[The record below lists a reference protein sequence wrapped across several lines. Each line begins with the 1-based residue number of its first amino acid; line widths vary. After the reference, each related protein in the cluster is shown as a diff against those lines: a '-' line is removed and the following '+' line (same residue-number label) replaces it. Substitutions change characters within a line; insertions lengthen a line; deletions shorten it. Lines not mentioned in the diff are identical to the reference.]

1 MLKILFL
8 FFESIQSMKRFLLLF
23 SFIACVL
30 FIKAQDKKSF
40 DTYWN
45 NGLRVESSDG
55 DFKIKMGGRI
65 QYDIMFINQDDSLNA
80 HFEAENGSEFRRARL
95 YTSGTLFGNIKF
107 KLQVDFAP
115 AKIVIKDAYITITKI
130 PVAGNFQAG
139 NFKQPFGLEMLTS
152 SKYITQM
159 ERPLANQFDHDRD
172 LGVMLFNHHVDKRI
186 AWFAGI
192 FMPTNGLGIYKGS
205 QYQITTRVSALPLFK
220 VDKGYKVLN
229 LDIAYSYHYDD
240 NQEISLKVRPEAHL
254 APKYLNLNIDAV
266 KNVHEG
272 NVGLAL
278 VLGSFSFHSE
288 YTFAIVNPA
297 STSALLNN
305 HYYLNAYF
313 GTVSWFITGEH
324 KNFSK
329 SKTAFDI
336 IKPKKN
342 LGKDGAGA
350 FELSWRYSSIDFN
363 DSDVQGGRLDDIT
376 VGLNWYLNPAVRY
389 TINYINAKVK
399 NLGRANIF
407 QMRFQVAF

>member
-1 MLKILFL
+1 
-8 FFESIQSMKRFLLLF
+8 MKKYLLLF

-40 DTYWN
+40 NTYWN

-107 KLQVDFAP
+107 KFQVDFAP
-115 AKIVIKDAYITITKI
+115 AKVVIKDAYITITKI
-130 PVAGNFQAG
+130 PVVGNFQAG

-172 LGVMLFNHHVDKRI
+172 LGFMLFNHHLEKRL
-186 AWFAGI
+186 AWFAGY
-192 FMPTNGLGIYKGS
+192 FLPSNGLGKYQGG
-205 QYQITTRVSALPLFK
+205 QYQITSRISALPL
-220 VDKGYKVLN
+220 YKAENEYRVLN
-229 LDIAYSYHYDD
+229 LDIAYSYHY
-240 NQEISLKVRPEAHL
+240 NFNREISYKVRPEAHL

-266 KNVHEG
+266 NNVHEG
-272 NVGLAL
+272 NIGLAL
-278 VLGSFSFHSE
+278 VIGPVAFQTE

-297 STSALLNN
+297 LASSLMKEQ
-305 HYYLNAYF
+305 YYLNAYF

-336 IKPKKN
+336 IKPKN
-342 LGKDGAGA
+342 NFGKGGAGA
-350 FELSWRYSSIDFN
+350 FEVSLRYSSIDFN

-389 TINYINAKVK
+389 SINYINAKVK

-407 QMRFQVAF
+407 QMRFQIAF